1 MQTAGRKEKK
11 NQAKAQYTE
20 ILQEIELECALV
32 WSAWLCMFAGTEC
45 ESVLGGGGPSDSPGP
60 AVCP

>member
-32 WSAWLCMFAGTEC
+32 WSAWL
-45 ESVLGGGGPSDSPGP
+45 
-60 AVCP
+60 